1 MKKLLLFSI
10 LIFAYLSNAQTYKTI
25 TIVPQQTIT
34 LHSGLRSIGGSV
46 SRTAIKVTLPA
57 NTVEWYYSFTTT
69 KGESGISALN
79 LAAQVGA
86 FATSGPL
93 GAAVAKSINVPSGSG
108 EADVWL
114 MTPESK
120 EAFDSKND
128 NLVRY
133 FPDLSLL
140 SRNHAVKPITER
152 LKGTYYLGLRNPSSA
167 VGISI
172 TIEVVAVV
180 KEDNPEE
187 DKAKLYGSMGWKAYE
202 RGELDKCVELSN
214 KALRFNPNLGW
225 VKFNIALVHLVQE
238 NNQCLDEYIDAITTC
253 KKDAN
258 PKATLKGALDD
269 INNVKKN
276 KGLLNN
282 MTDIESL
289 INNELSKY

>member
-1 MKKLLLFSI
+1 MKKLLLI
-10 LIFAYLSNAQTYKTI
+10 IIFFIGYLSNSQTYKTI

-46 SRTAIKVTLPA
+46 SRTAIKVTLPE
-57 NTVEWYYSFTTT
+57 NTVEWYYSFTTS

-86 FATSGPL
+86 FATAGPL
-93 GAAVAKSINVPSGSG
+93 GATIAKSINVPSGSG

-114 MTPESK
+114 MKPESK

-140 SRNHAVKPITER
+140 SRNHAVKPIIEL
-152 LKGTYYLGLRNPSSA
+152 LKGTYYLGLRNPSPA

-180 KEDNPEE
+180 KVDNPSE
-187 DKAKLYGSMGWKAYE
+187 DKGKLYGTLGWKAYE
-202 RGELDKCVELSN
+202 RGEFDKCLELS
-214 KALRFNPNLGW
+214 KQALSYNPNLGW
-225 VKFNIALVHLVQE
+225 VKFNIALIHLQQE
-238 NNQCLDEYIDAITTC
+238 NNKCLDEYIDAITVC
-253 KKDAN
+253 KKNPN
-258 PKATLKGALDD
+258 PKATLVGALKD
-269 INNVKKN
+269 IYNVKKN
-276 KGLLNN
+276 KGILKN

-289 INNELSKY
+289 INDELSKY